1 MSTESRTSARLKQR
15 FAPVI
20 LGQHTAHG
28 EDTCTVTR
36 ASWRE
41 VMQFLRDD
49 PDLQYNVLMDLTVV
63 DYLTMP
69 RDARYEVV
77 AHLYSLT
84 HNQRIRLKAP
94 VPDSDPRIDSLMPV
108 WEGANWFERE
118 AYDMFGISFDGHPD
132 LRRIL
137 LYRGFEGHPLRKDY
151 PQEKEQPL
159 DHNASDPTFYMNKR
173 NEQGIETRHMLLH
186 MGPSHPAMHGVI
198 HLTLELDGE
207 TIIDG
212 DTEIGY
218 LHRGF
223 EKEAESHTY
232 TQVIPYTDRLNYVSP
247 LINNVGYV
255 MAVEKLFD
263 VQVPERC
270 QYIRVI
276 VSELSRLT
284 DHLTCIAA
292 NAMELGAFT
301 VFFYFIK
308 AREEIYKLIE
318 TVCGARLTTT
328 YTRVGGVMADLPEGF
343 AEHLARVLQ
352 VTQEQMRDVEHLLA
366 KNRIFYDR
374 MRGTGIITPDD
385 ALALSFTGPVLR
397 STGVNFDVRKATP
410 YLIYDRLDFD
420 VPLGEQ
426 GDNYDRYL
434 VRMEEMRQSL
444 RIIAQCMA
452 QLPDGPVQ
460 IDDPRMTMPPK
471 AEVYGTIEGLM
482 NHFKLIIDGI
492 KPPPG
497 EAYVAVEGA
506 NGELGFYVVSDGTGR
521 PYRCRVRPPCFALMQ
536 GLQKMLK
543 GGMVADIVATF
554 GTINMIAGE
563 NDR

>member
-28 EDTCTVTR
+28 EDTCTVER

-63 DYLTMP
+63 DYLAMP

-137 LYRGFEGHPLRKDY
+137 LYKGFEGHPLRKDY